1 MKTIIAAV
9 KGSVATLAG
18 LSLMFSLVVLASS
31 VALRAQTP
39 QEKAW
44 KILEDGIHS
53 DKTDQRSTAV
63 RVLGLTRDDRKA
75 ETYARNA
82 LGDDKPEVRAA
93 GATALGQM
101 GARSAEKALEK
112 AMSDKENQVV
122 LAAAQSLLLLKDNG
136 GYEAY
141 YAILTG
147 QRKAGQSLLGQ
158 QLDQFNS
165 PKKIAQFGFEEGI
178 GFVPFASIG
187 WQAIKAL
194 TKDDVSPV
202 RAAAAKVLANDPDP
216 ESGKALAAA
225 VKDKSW
231 IVRAAAIEAIAKRA
245 DPSLL
250 ESVEPAMSDEK
261 EPVRYAAAATVLRL
275 SEAAAAE
282 KRRKETKKE

>member
-1 MKTIIAAV
+1 MRTIIAAV

-18 LSLMFSLVVLASS
+18 ISLVFPVLVLASS
-31 VALRAQTP
+31 VALRAQTSE
-39 QEKAW
+39 EKAW

-63 RVLGLTRDDRKA
+63 RVLGLTHNDRRA
-75 ETYARNA
+75 ESYARNA
-82 LGDDKPEVRAA
+82 LGDNKPEVRAA

-101 GARSAEKALEK
+101 GAKSAEKDLESV
-112 AMSDKENQVV
+112 MSDKENQVV

-165 PKKIAQFGFEEGI
+165 PKKIAEFGFEEGI
-178 GFVPFASIG
+178 GFIPFASIG
-187 WQAIKAL
+187 WQAFRAL

-231 IVRAAAIEAIAKRA
+231 IVRAAAVESIAKRG

-261 EPVRYAAAATVLRL
+261 DPVRYAAAATVLRL
-275 SEAAAAE
+275 SEAAAE
-282 KRRKETKKE
+282 KKRKETKKE